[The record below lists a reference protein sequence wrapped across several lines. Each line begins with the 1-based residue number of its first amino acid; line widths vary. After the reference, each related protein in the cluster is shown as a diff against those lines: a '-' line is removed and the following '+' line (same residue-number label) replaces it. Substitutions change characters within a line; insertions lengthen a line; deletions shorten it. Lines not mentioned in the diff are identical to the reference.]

1 MSSYTNNSFVCIRS
15 VLSSPLKL
23 LMKRLLK
30 TVNSAVLHLQ
40 IEKILSKE
48 YQRKEQKEKTLKS
61 QGDIK
66 QLHGEFCPCC

>member
-48 YQRKEQKEKTLKS
+48 Y
-61 QGDIK
+61 
-66 QLHGEFCPCC
+66 

>member
-15 VLSSPLKL
+15 VRPLKL

-48 YQRKEQKEKTLKS
+48 Y
-61 QGDIK
+61 
-66 QLHGEFCPCC
+66 